1 MSTHRVQSTVD
12 LPCARAVSVLTSRPA
27 GWLRGF
33 LRLAVAPGF
42 DAQTD
47 SSPHWY
53 RVGRPVTDPAGATVM
68 AFVWW
73 PHTRAVFDRFAGE
86 LLIEAEGPGVSLT
99 LAGTTEGGSETADA
113 AVLKR
118 LVTLLGQ
125 ALVAAQDEG

>member
-1 MSTHRVQSTVD
+1 MHSSLWRDAFPADRVITSNSKVCHYMSTHRVQSTVD

-53 RVGRPVTDPAGATVM
+53 RVGRPATDPAGATVM
-68 AFVWW
+68 TFVWG
-73 PHTRAVFDRFAGE
+73 PHTRSVFDRFAG
-86 LLIEAEGPGVSLT
+86 
-99 LAGTTEGGSETADA
+99 
-113 AVLKR
+113 
-118 LVTLLGQ
+118 
-125 ALVAAQDEG
+125 